1 MQEVYSPRFI
11 NFDELQLL
19 KLLEKINSSPEACKN
34 ESAFDFEQYFKG
46 CKDAYQYGFTLDSIK
61 VESNL
66 TLSSNSLKIVD
77 VNLPDNSKLGEI
89 GVGIANIRIDES
101 DIYINLKDDQV
112 PNISIK
118 RWNKLKNILESAKR
132 NECDL
137 LVLPEVSV
145 PVL

>member
-1 MQEVYSPRFI
+1 M
-11 NFDELQLL
+11 FD
-19 KLLEKINSSPEACKN
+19 ATV
-34 ESAFDFEQYFKG
+34 FEQYFKG

-61 VESNL
+61 VETNL
-66 TLSSNSLKIVD
+66 NLSSNSLKIVD

-118 RWNKLKNILESAKR
+118 RWNEGCNIQRE
-132 NECDL
+132 
-137 LVLPEVSV
+137 
-145 PVL
+145 

>member
-1 MQEVYSPRFI
+1 MV
-11 NFDELQLL
+11 
-19 KLLEKINSSPEACKN
+19 
-34 ESAFDFEQYFKG
+34 
-46 CKDAYQYGFTLDSIK
+46 
-61 VESNL
+61 

-118 RWNKLKNILESAKR
+118 RWNKLKNILIFNKYFLINFLIKA
-132 NECDL
+132 L
-137 LVLPEVSV
+137 LNRF
-145 PVL
+145 